1 MKLWRVPV
9 VLTKYV
15 YVSTPSK
22 GWDGGNPDHR
32 DEVSDRANCMVLDA
46 LGDLDLEGNLLED
59 ITLEV
64 GEPHEE

>member
-1 MKLWRVPV
+1 
-9 VLTKYV
+9 
-15 YVSTPSK
+15 
-22 GWDGGNPDHR
+22 
-32 DEVSDRANCMVLDA
+32 MVLDA

>member
-15 YVSTPSK
+15 YVSTPS
-22 GWDGGNPDHR
+22 R